1 VAQAAQETHRQ
12 LALAK
17 AATVEQAERLLP
29 LTAVVAVAVPVLLVG
44 TETELQAQQGT
55 EGTEPHQ
62 ALPVR
67 L

>member
-1 VAQAAQETHRQ
+1 MVAR
-12 LALAK
+12 
-17 AATVEQAERLLP
+17 AERLST
-29 LTAVVAVAVPVLLVG
+29 LTAVVAVAVLVLLAG